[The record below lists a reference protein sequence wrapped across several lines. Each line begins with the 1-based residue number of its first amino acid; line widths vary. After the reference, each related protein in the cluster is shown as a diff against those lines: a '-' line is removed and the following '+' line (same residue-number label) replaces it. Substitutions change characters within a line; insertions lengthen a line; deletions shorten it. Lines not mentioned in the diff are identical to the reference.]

1 MSYRYEGDGKFT
13 DEKTQKQSAPH
24 NNDPW
29 ASQSRSDKPTGSDM
43 GSWIFIAFMFAVAWP
58 VGLFFLISKLR
69 ESGGG
74 KKTTTK
80 TTYTKTTHT
89 QTANRTTVKSTVSSV
104 TRTPNDSDKSARV
117 MKIVGIVLAVL
128 GAMGCLGVMGD
139 LGYYVEYGGIWQLV
153 SDLSPMLGFAAG
165 GGALLWGSGR
175 MTRRMRR
182 FAKYLA
188 AAGNAQSVSIGR
200 LAAAAEVS
208 ERRVE
213 RDLDMMIDKGMWGE
227 GAYVDLGAGKLF
239 RSASAGQEHYNR
251 QYAPVT
257 PPQAEQ
263 GYSGMLRQIRAAND
277 RIADAELSAKI
288 DRLEEIAGRIFRLI
302 ENEPEK
308 KAKAST
314 FLNYYLPTT
323 QKLLDSYAEFE
334 EAGVSGGNLS
344 QAKRKIEQTMDNI
357 VRGFERQLDELY
369 RTDTLDIDSDIRVM
383 ETMLRRDTARVEDDF
398 DLGRGRVQTS
408 GGDVSDDF
416 AAPDEGGGMEHK
428 VVCKVTITALAPEE
442 DHKLEVIQAVREATG
457 KPLRDC
463 ARLLDTLPSVVME
476 TEGDSAPAFALHRR
490 LKELGAKVTFS
501 ESRSTV
507 YRPGKYS

>member
-1 MSYRYEGDGKFT
+1 MSYYYEGNGNFSN
-13 DEKTQKQSAPH
+13 DEQRRQQKQSQPPKRPD
-24 NNDPW
+24 N
-29 ASQSRSDKPTGSDM
+29 GDM

-58 VGLFFLISKLR
+58 IGLILLISKLS
-69 ESGGG
+69 ENDGGR
-74 KKTTTK
+74 KKTTDSKSKSSGKVKKAASGVTK
-80 TTYTKTTHT
+80 SPK
-89 QTANRTTVKSTVSSV
+89 
-104 TRTPNDSDKSARV
+104 DSDGTARV
-117 MKIVGIVLAVL
+117 LKIVGICLAAL
-128 GAMGCLGVMGD
+128 GGLVCLGLLTD
-139 LGYYVEYGGIWQLV
+139 LPYYIEYARWWEIFEDFSV
-153 SDLSPMLGFAAG
+153 AAAFLGSG
-165 GGALLWGSGR
+165 GGLLWGSGR
-175 MTRRMRR
+175 MKRRMRR

-428 VVCKVTITALAPEE
+428 AVCKVTITALAPEE

>member
-1 MSYRYEGDGKFT
+1 MSYRYEGNGNFST
-13 DEKTQKQSAPH
+13 DAERRAQSQQTQKNQAKKTQSAPKKE
-24 NNDPW
+24 
-29 ASQSRSDKPTGSDM
+29 STSSSKPSNSDM
-43 GSWIFIAFMFAVAWP
+43 GSWIFIAVMFAVAWP
-58 VGLFFLISKLR
+58 IGLILLISKLTEDGR
-69 ESGGG
+69 STKKSGS
-74 KKTTTK
+74 KKKQTK
-80 TTYTKTTHT
+80 SG
-89 QTANRTTVKSTVSSV
+89 VKSAVSGV
-104 TRTPNDSDKSARV
+104 TRSPNDSAGTARV
-117 MKIVGIVLAVL
+117 LKIVGIALAAIGALATL
-128 GAMGCLGVMGD
+128 GTLSD
-139 LGYYVEYGGIWQLV
+139 LPYALEYGYLLSLMEDLFV
-153 SDLSPMLGFAAG
+153 SAGFLAG

-188 AAGNAQSVSIGR
+188 VAGDAQSVPIAR

-213 RDLDMMIDKGMWGE
+213 RDLEIMIDKGMWGE
-227 GAYVDLGAGKLF
+227 GAYVDLSADKLF
-239 RSASAGQEHYNR
+239 RSAQAGAEHYR
-251 QYAPVT
+251 SKEMPVT
-257 PPQAEQ
+257 PPQAAQ

-277 RIADAELSAKI
+277 RIADPVLSTKI

-357 VRGFERQLDELY
+357 VLGFERQLDELY

-398 DLGRGRVQTS
+398 RVQTS
-408 GGDVSDDF
+408 GGCAEDDF
-416 AAPDEGGGMEHK
+416 VAPDEGGEPERRT
-428 VVCKVTITALAPEE
+428 VCRVTVTSLRPEE
-442 DHKLEVIQAVREATG
+442 DHKLEVVQAVREANG
-457 KPLRDC
+457 KSLRQC
-463 ARLLDTLPSVVME
+463 LDMLQELPCVVLE
-476 TEGDSAPAFALHRR
+476 TEGDDPSAALALQRR
-490 LKELGAKVTFS
+490 LKELGAKATVTVS
-501 ESRSTV
+501 HTD
-507 YRPGKYS
+507 GDA